1 MRLTARQV
9 NRATLDRQLL
19 LRRARLDVGDAVRR
33 VLALQAQEPA
43 TPYLALWNRVADF
56 DPTALDRALA
66 DRTVVKATLL
76 RITLHVVHV
85 QDYADVHHAV
95 LPTLRASRLTD
106 RRFLSSGLTGADAD
120 ALLAP
125 LARFTNDHPR
135 SRAEVEAMLAER
147 LGGPRQYVWWALRTF
162 APLHYAPTGGPWS
175 FGANYRVVAARTQ
188 PARADHRASMRRV
201 VLRYLDAF
209 GPATAQDLGRI
220 GQGQPAIHRALR
232 ELDGELERFEG
243 RSGTTLY
250 DLPGAPRPDEDV
262 VAPPRL
268 LPMWDNT
275 LLAYADRSRI
285 ISPEYRELI
294 CRRNGNILPTLLV
307 DGRVAG
313 VWRPVPDGIEAT
325 AFHRLDAEAWAGLA
339 AEADAL
345 IAFLAD
351 RDPAVYHQYDHWWEK
366 DMPRAEVR
374 ILPG

>member
-19 LRRARLDVGDAVRR
+19 LGRARLDVGDAVRR
-33 VLALQAQEPA
+33 VLAFQAQEPA

-56 DPTALDRALA
+56 DPAALDRAFA

-76 RITLHVVHV
+76 RITLHAVHTLDY
-85 QDYADVHHAV
+85 QDIHHAM

-106 RRFLSSGLTGADAD
+106 RRFLSSGLTVADAD

-125 LARFTNDHPR
+125 LAQFASRRPR
-135 SRAEVEAMLAER
+135 TGAEVEAMIAQR

-175 FGANYRVVAARTQ
+175 FAGSYRVIAARTK
-188 PARADHRASMRRV
+188 PARGDHHTSMRRV
-201 VLRYLDAF
+201 VLRYLGAF

-220 GQGQPAIHRALR
+220 GQGQPAIQTALR
-232 ELDGELERFEG
+232 ELDDELERFEG
-243 RSGTTLY
+243 PSGTTLY
-250 DLPGAPRPDEDV
+250 DLPGAPRPGEDV

-285 ISPEYRELI
+285 IPP
-294 CRRNGNILPTLLV
+294 N
-307 DGRVAG
+307 
-313 VWRPVPDGIEAT
+313 T
-325 AFHRLDAEAWAGLA
+325 AN
-339 AEADAL
+339 
-345 IAFLAD
+345 
-351 RDPAVYHQYDHWWEK
+351 
-366 DMPRAEVR
+366 
-374 ILPG
+374 

>member
-56 DPTALDRALA
+56 DPAALDRAFA

-76 RITLHVVHV
+76 RITLHVVHAL
-85 QDYADVHHAV
+85 DYPDIHHAV

-106 RRFLSSGLTGADAD
+106 RRFLSSGLTVADAD
-120 ALLAP
+120 ALLDP
-125 LARFTNDHPR
+125 LAQFASRRPR
-135 SRAEVEAMLAER
+135 TRAEVEAMLAER
-147 LGGPRQYVWWALRTF
+147 LGGSRRYVWWALRTF
-162 APLHYAPTGGPWS
+162 APLHYAPTGGPWA
-175 FGANYRVVAARTQ
+175 FTGNYRVIAARTK
-188 PARADHRASMRRV
+188 PARADHQASMRRV
-201 VLRYLDAF
+201 VLRYLEAF

-220 GQGQPAIHRALR
+220 GQGQPAIHRALE
-232 ELDGELERFEG
+232 ELDSELERFEG
-243 RSGTTLY
+243 PSGTTLY

-285 ISPEYRELI
+285 IPPEYRELI

-313 VWRPVPDGIEAT
+313 VWRPVADGIEAT
-325 AFHRLDAEAWAGLA
+325 AFHRLDAETWAGLA

-345 IAFLAD
+345 MAFLAD
-351 RDPAVYHQYDHWWEK
+351 RDPAVYHPYEHWWEK
-366 DMPRAEVR
+366 EMPRAEVR
-374 ILPG
+374 ILPD